1 MLCVWCMVAIRGGYR
16 IACGWHYTKLSL
28 SSALLSFSG
37 MFFVLLFFLF
47 FSFLCSRLSFVDD
60 VPLIFF
66 LSSRPRTT
74 GRIGNHVCILL
85 GM

>member
-1 MLCVWCMVAIRGGYR
+1 M
-16 IACGWHYTKLSL
+16 ACGWHYTKLSL

-37 MFFVLLFFLF
+37 MFLVFLFFVVVV

-85 GM
+85 GMYVPVCMYACIY